1 MKDYKTLFAEF
12 LVDMEKGDNGNK
24 AAAARARKTSLEI
37 AKAMKHYRAYSL
49 GKTE

>member
-1 MKDYKTLFAEF
+1 MDYKALFAEF

-37 AKAMKHYRAYSL
+37 DKAMKLYRKQSL
-49 GKTE
+49 GKA